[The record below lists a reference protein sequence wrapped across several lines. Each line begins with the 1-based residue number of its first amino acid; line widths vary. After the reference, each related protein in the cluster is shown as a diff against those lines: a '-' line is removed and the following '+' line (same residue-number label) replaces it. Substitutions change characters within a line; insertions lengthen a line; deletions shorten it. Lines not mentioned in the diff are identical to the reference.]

1 MAVELEHP
9 FTTAKPI
16 DESYATLLDLERVVP
31 CVEGATVVETTG
43 PSSVRSEIK
52 IKLGA
57 MSLTFAGTVELVEQD
72 AEAHRVALSV
82 KSK

>member
-16 DESYATLLDLERVVP
+16 DESYATLLDLDRVVP

-43 PSSVRSEIK
+43 PSSVRS
-52 IKLGA
+52 
-57 MSLTFAGTVELVEQD
+57 
-72 AEAHRVALSV
+72 
-82 KSK
+82 